1 MAKPPKQTSKP
12 PDSAQL
18 TQNELA
24 YLKAK
29 VDQVIFLLDA
39 SVMPFE
45 VKTAWLTLLPHMTL
59 EQVDRLTGFLQ
70 EEIDLAAKEAK
81 KHPEDEE
88 LLLKMKAAK
97 DRYDE
102 KMAQADTRAL
112 TQLSA
117 IEQQLTQYAQG
128 AV

>member
-88 LLLKMKAAK
+88 LILKLQVAKERYAANMVAAEQKAL
-97 DRYDE
+97 
-102 KMAQADTRAL
+102 MALQKIEA
-112 TQLSA
+112 QLP
-117 IEQQLTQYAQG
+117 T
-128 AV
+128 